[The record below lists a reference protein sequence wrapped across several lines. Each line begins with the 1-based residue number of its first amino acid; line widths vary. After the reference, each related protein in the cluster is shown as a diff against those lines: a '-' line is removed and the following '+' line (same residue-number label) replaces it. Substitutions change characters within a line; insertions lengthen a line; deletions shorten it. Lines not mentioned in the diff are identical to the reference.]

1 MRLPTRAIA
10 AFLLCLTVSQ
20 PAAAYIG
27 PGAGISLMGS
37 VAALLLLVLTSIAV
51 VLIWPIRRLMKWS
64 KSRKGTA
71 ESDPESVEPASR
83 P

>member
-10 AFLLCLTVSQ
+10 VFLLCLTVSQ

-27 PGAGISLMGS
+27 PGAGISLLGS
-37 VAALLLLVLTSIAV
+37 VAALLFLVVTSIAV

-64 KSRKGTA
+64 KSRKGA
-71 ESDPESVEPASR
+71 ANSGPETVEPASR